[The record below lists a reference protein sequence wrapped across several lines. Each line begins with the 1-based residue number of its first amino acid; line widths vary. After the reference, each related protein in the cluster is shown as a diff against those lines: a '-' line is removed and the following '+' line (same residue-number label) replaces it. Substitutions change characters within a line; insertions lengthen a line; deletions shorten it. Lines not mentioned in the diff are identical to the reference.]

1 MKSFRLKLVAAVIAV
16 GVMGGGSYATSRGGR
31 RSPSQAGQFLT
42 GVGLTK
48 LSALSS
54 THVEPGSRVTAS
66 FQKQMSEPG
75 DYSNEKLVFEYRDGN
90 SVTHPVE
97 VDKFSG
103 KFNVPMDWTKGTYK
117 LVRIEHYR
125 DQMNPRSSIQFRDG
139 KSIAIQNYSYQ
150 QDGKTVF
157 PMPSYGNLK
166 LQMSKLDLV
175 VA

>member
-16 GVMGGGSYATSRGGR
+16 GVMGGGSYAGR
-31 RSPSQAGQFLT
+31 EAAAAEYPSQAGQFLT

-54 THVEPGSRVTAS
+54 THVEPGSTVTAS
-66 FQKQMSEPG
+66 FQKQTSEPG

-103 KFNVPMDWTKGTYK
+103 KFNVPVNWTKGTYK
-117 LVRIEHYR
+117 LVSH
-125 DQMNPRSSIQFRDG
+125 G
-139 KSIAIQNYSYQ
+139 
-150 QDGKTVF
+150 T
-157 PMPSYGNLK
+157 L
-166 LQMSKLDLV
+166 
-175 VA
+175 